1 MDERSEQ
8 DDAVTIVSDKP
19 ARNIAGFNLAHLGI
33 LASILFGGWQLEESI
48 NGKIKQAG
56 QDNAAA
62 LHELATTT
70 SAKLDA
76 LSAQVNQAAQVNADH
91 AARLSVLEREES
103 SLEAREEAAER
114 RATDALTDIKSQLSA
129 LLGQQQQK
137 DGRR

>member
-1 MDERSEQ
+1 MDERSEE
-8 DDAVTIVSDKP
+8 DDVNIVSDKP
-19 ARNIAGFNLAHLGI
+19 AKNIAGFNLAHLGI

-48 NGKIKQAG
+48 NGKIKQAA
-56 QDNAAA
+56 QDS
-62 LHELATTT
+62 ATAIEKLERTT

-114 RATDALTDIKSQLSA
+114 RTTDALSDIKSELSA
-129 LLGQQQQK
+129 ILSQQQRQK
-137 DGRR
+137 